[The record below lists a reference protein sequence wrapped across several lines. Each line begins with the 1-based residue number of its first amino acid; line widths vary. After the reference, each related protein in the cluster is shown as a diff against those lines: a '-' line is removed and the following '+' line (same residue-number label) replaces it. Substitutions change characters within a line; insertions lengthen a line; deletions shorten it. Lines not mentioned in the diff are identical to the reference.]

1 MKLKKM
7 LPPWNKKQEVKV
19 LTFKLVKAGE
29 LNKRLK
35 FLLKEIDHAETLS
48 KMPQDNRIEQR

>member
-1 MKLKKM
+1 M